1 MLTILICPPLTIVS
15 IIFFLNSSKPLRK
28 LTLKLRI
35 CVRFAAMFNVER
47 VAILTMTYSHM

>member
-1 MLTILICPPLTIVS
+1 MLTILICPPFTIVS
-15 IIFFLNSSKPLRK
+15 IIFLLNSSKPLRK

-35 CVRFAAMFNVER
+35 CIRFAAMFNVER